1 MKDKKF
7 KDNPV
12 NGAEERLKDL
22 GYKQELRRDLSVPQN
37 IVMALANVSPVMA
50 AFTYALAAFATVGT
64 ATASATILQCINVL
78 CIGLILGELGSIY
91 PVSGGLYSIT
101 SYVLPKPLVFLGVFN
116 FMIQAFI
123 YIPAIAM
130 GVGQYLQ
137 ILFPQL
143 PQGPLAT

>member
-64 ATASATILQCINVL
+64 ETA
-78 CIGLILGELGSIY
+78 
-91 PVSGGLYSIT
+91 
-101 SYVLPKPLVFLGVFN
+101 
-116 FMIQAFI
+116 
-123 YIPAIAM
+123 
-130 GVGQYLQ
+130 
-137 ILFPQL
+137 
-143 PQGPLAT
+143 